1 MMRVRAFVAL
11 VAAIA
16 TLALAG
22 SASAVTGGTP
32 ASRDYPH
39 MAAFL
44 DEGTFI
50 CGGSL
55 VAPSWILTAA
65 HCAEAVDNDASR
77 ISFVIGG
84 SNLLVGSGEE
94 RNATQVLVHPGWGK
108 GPEDSS
114 YDVALIRLDSASAH
128 APIRLANP
136 ATEKDLWAAGRQARV
151 IGYGMPTDITG
162 QLFETNVPMVGD
174 QQCAQNYSLTG
185 GGFEPVTMVCAGE
198 LYGVKDSCF
207 GDSGGPL
214 MVPAR
219 NGTFDGTLLQVGV
232 VSWGF
237 LCGVP
242 TQYGV
247 YSRVADSTLY
257 DWIQARIGS
266 TATTTATS
274 TRRKKAKA
282 SH

>member
-1 MMRVRAFVAL
+1 MIRVRVGVVAL
-11 VAAIA
+11 LAALA
-16 TLALAG
+16 TLIPTG
-22 SASAVTGGTP
+22 TASAVTGGTP
-32 ASRDYPH
+32 ASREYSH

-44 DEGTFI
+44 DEGTFR

-84 SNLLVGSGEE
+84 DNLYLGGGEE
-94 RNATQVLVHPGWGK
+94 RNATQVVVHPNWGK
-108 GPEDSS
+108 PEDAS
-114 YDVALIRLDSASAH
+114 YDVALVRLDQPSAH
-128 APIRLANP
+128 TPIRLANP
-136 ATEKDLWAAGRQARV
+136 ATEKGLWAAGKPARV

-162 QLFETNVPMVGD
+162 ELFETNVPMVGD

-214 MVPAR
+214 MVPAS
-219 NGTFDGTLLQVGV
+219 GSFDGTLLQVGV

-257 DWIQARIGS
+257 DWIQARIGN
-266 TATTTATS
+266 TATATS